1 MIKNILLLM
10 MGGSGT
16 RFGADIPK
24 QYIEVDGIP
33 IFAYILKK
41 YGMMKEIDEIVIVS
55 NKDWLEFAN
64 DWAKKCNLKAE
75 YHVVEGGQTRSE
87 SVFNGL
93 KEISKFAS
101 DEDVILIHDATHPYV
116 DVQGTCDVI
125 NAVNEHGAAT
135 LGVFQYDTVYRMN
148 EEHFIEAVVPRQK
161 IVVGASP
168 EAFRFKDI
176 YNIYANSSEE
186 EFEKM
191 TSAGAIAIAHGID
204 MKVIQADVINLKIT
218 YQNDM
223 KVFKKLV
230 KTYFFE
236 D

>member
-1 MIKNILLLM
+1 MNKNILLLM

-55 NKDWLEFAN
+55 NESWIEFAN
-64 DWAKKCNLKAE
+64 DWAKKCNLKVE

-93 KEISKFAS
+93 KEINKFAS
-101 DEDVILIHDATHPYV
+101 SEDVILIHDATHPYV
-116 DVQGTCDVI
+116 DVKGTCDVI
-125 NAVNEHGAAT
+125 DAVNKYGAAT
-135 LGVFQYDTVYRMN
+135 LGVFQYDTVYRMSD
-148 EEHFIEAVVPRQK
+148 EYFIEEVVPRQE
-161 IVVGASP
+161 IVAGASP

-176 YNIYANSSEE
+176 YNIYSNSSKE
-186 EFEKM
+186 EFEK
-191 TSAGAIAIAHGID
+191 
-204 MKVIQADVINLKIT
+204 
-218 YQNDM
+218 
-223 KVFKKLV
+223 
-230 KTYFFE
+230 
-236 D
+236 